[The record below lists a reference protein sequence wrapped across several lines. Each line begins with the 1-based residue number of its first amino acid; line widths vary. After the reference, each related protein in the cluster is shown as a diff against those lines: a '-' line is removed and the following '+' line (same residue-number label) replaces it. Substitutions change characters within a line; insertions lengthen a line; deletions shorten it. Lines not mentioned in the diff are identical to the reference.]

1 MYIFLSKKM
10 GQLWLQVIL
19 ISDKSLLV
27 PELMMTVIYLN
38 KIQMILVDIRFPLQV
53 TIN

>member
-1 MYIFLSKKM
+1 MYIFLSEKM

-19 ISDKSLLV
+19 ILGKGLLV
-27 PELMMTVIYLN
+27 PELLMTGIYLN
-38 KIQMILVDIRFPLQV
+38 KIHMILVDIRFPLQV